1 MLNVFKVQKG
11 NLVPFFGNH
20 YRFYALSPLV
30 KAELITVEQKKEK
43 KKKEKNCIQWSLN
56 SGEQGIL

>member
-1 MLNVFKVQKG
+1 MLNVFKVQNA

-20 YRFYALSPLV
+20 YHFYALSPLV
-30 KAELITVEQKKEK
+30 KAELITVEQIEK
-43 KKKEKNCIQWSLN
+43 KKKEKNCIQWSSN